1 MTFTNSCDGYYK
13 DSLDVRFTKMCD
25 NNCLFCIEKGGIA
38 GKSTNVPAMI
48 EATKASGKSTVLIL
62 GGEPFLLLPELKE
75 YI

>member
-25 NNCLFCIEKGGIA
+25 NNCPFCIEKGGIT

-48 EATKASGKSTVLIL
+48 EATKAS
-62 GGEPFLLLPELKE
+62 
-75 YI
+75 